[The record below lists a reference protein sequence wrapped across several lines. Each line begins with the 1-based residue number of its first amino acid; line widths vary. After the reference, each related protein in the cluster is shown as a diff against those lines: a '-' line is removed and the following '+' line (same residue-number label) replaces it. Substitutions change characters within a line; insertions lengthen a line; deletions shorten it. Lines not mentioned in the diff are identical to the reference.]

1 MKPEEL
7 FRILCDN
14 SKGKDFNFKV
24 KGKHFILGYL
34 NENGKTKSLDLAKA
48 LDVSTA
54 RIAVIINDLEN
65 EGLVLRE
72 KDKKDKRITY
82 ISLTE
87 KGSTVVTEDK
97 KHVLNALDNVIKKT
111 SEDELNG
118 FIKVLNVMKEEMRN
132 HENNI

>member
-7 FRILCDN
+7 FRVLCDN

-72 KDKKDKRITY
+72 KDEKDKRITY

-87 KGSTVVTEDK
+87 KGIFVVTEDK
-97 KHVLNALDNVIKKT
+97 KHVLNVLDNVIKKT
-111 SEDELNG
+111 SEEELNG

>member
-7 FRILCDN
+7 FKVLCNN
-14 SKGKDFNFKV
+14 SKEKDFNFKV

-54 RIAVIINDLEN
+54 RIAVIINDLEK
-65 EGLVLRE
+65 EGLVVRE
-72 KDKKDKRITY
+72 KDEADKRITY
-82 ISLTE
+82 ISLTLQ
-87 KGSTVVTEDK
+87 GTCVVTNDK
-97 KHVLNALDNVIKKT
+97 KHILKVLDNVIKKT
-111 SEDELNG
+111 SKEDLAG
-118 FIKVLNVMKEEMRN
+118 FIKVLNVMKEEMSS

>member
-7 FRILCDN
+7 FRVLCDN

-54 RIAVIINDLEN
+54 RIAVILNDLEK

-72 KDKKDKRITY
+72 KDEKDKRITY
-82 ISLTE
+82 ISLTQ
-87 KGSTVVTEDK
+87 KGTFVVTNDK
-97 KHVLNALDNVIKKT
+97 KHVLNVLDNVIKKT
-111 SEDELNG
+111 SEEELNG
-118 FIKVLNVMKEEMRN
+118 FIKVLNLMKEEMKN

>member
-7 FRILCDN
+7 FRVLCDN

-54 RIAVIINDLEN
+54 RIAVILNDLEK

-72 KDKKDKRITY
+72 KDEKDKRITY
-82 ISLTE
+82 ISLTQ
-87 KGSTVVTEDK
+87 KGTFVVTNDK
-97 KHVLNALDNVIKKT
+97 KHVLNVLDNVIKKT
-111 SEDELNG
+111 SEEELNG
-118 FIKVLNVMKEEMRN
+118 FIKVLNLMKEEMRN

>member
-7 FRILCDN
+7 FRVLCDN

-72 KDKKDKRITY
+72 KDEKDKRITY

-87 KGSTVVTEDK
+87 KGIFVVTEDK

-111 SEDELNG
+111 SEEELNG